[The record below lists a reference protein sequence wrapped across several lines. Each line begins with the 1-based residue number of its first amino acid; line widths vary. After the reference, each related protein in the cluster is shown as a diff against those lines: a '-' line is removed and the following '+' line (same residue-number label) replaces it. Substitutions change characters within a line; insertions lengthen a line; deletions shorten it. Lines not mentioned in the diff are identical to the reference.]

1 MSEGQPPATSLKPDR
16 TDNSLSVAPA
26 ATAMPKKEVLV
37 IDDEENMRLVICH
50 ALRQAGFAPAAVAS
64 AEEGLAMAEA
74 HPPNLILSDIMMGD
88 GEDGFRLLARL
99 RQHPATATIPVILM
113 TGDADLASEAGVRQ
127 GMELGADD
135 FLRKPFT
142 KEKLLAAVEAR
153 LRKQGLI
160 QVQAERTRA
169 CLHQILEATIDV
181 VAIVQARSRQVLYLN
196 HAGRKLFGLA
206 QAQDLGE
213 LTLDRLHS
221 PAAAVKLLAESIPTA
236 TGQGVWQGEMIFLGP
251 AGGEVPVREVILA
264 HKTDKGEA
272 DLFSVVAQDIS
283 EPKKAEA
290 ARRLLEVQLR
300 QAQKLE
306 SIGQLA
312 AGIAHE
318 INTPIQFV
326 GDNTRFVQD
335 ALQHFQKSI
344 LEFRQM
350 LESARATALTA
361 EMIQQAE
368 DDLKAA
374 DMDYLLRE
382 LPTAVSESLDGIERI
397 TRIVRAMKEF
407 SHPSSKDRAPIN
419 LNHAIES
426 TVTVARNEWKYV
438 AEMALELDPT
448 LPPVRCFASEI
459 NQVVLNL
466 VVNAAHAI
474 ADVVRQ
480 KPGAKGLITIRTRRL
495 DDWAEIQ
502 VADTGTGIPEAIR
515 ERIYDP
521 FYTTKDVGK
530 GTGQGLTIAHDT
542 VVNRHG
548 GSIHFQTEMGR
559 GTTFFVHLPLNSK
572 TNGPHLLP
580 EETR

>member
-1 MSEGQPPATSLKPDR
+1 
-16 TDNSLSVAPA
+16 
-26 ATAMPKKEVLV
+26 
-37 IDDEENMRLVICH
+37 
-50 ALRQAGFAPAAVAS
+50 
-64 AEEGLAMAEA
+64 
-74 HPPNLILSDIMMGD
+74 
-88 GEDGFRLLARL
+88 
-99 RQHPATATIPVILM
+99 
-113 TGDADLASEAGVRQ
+113 
-127 GMELGADD
+127 
-135 FLRKPFT
+135 
-142 KEKLLAAVEAR
+142 
-153 LRKQGLI
+153 
-160 QVQAERTRA
+160 
-169 CLHQILEATIDV
+169 
-181 VAIVQARSRQVLYLN
+181 
-196 HAGRKLFGLA
+196 
-206 QAQDLGE
+206 
-213 LTLDRLHS
+213 
-221 PAAAVKLLAESIPTA
+221 
-236 TGQGVWQGEMIFLGP
+236 
-251 AGGEVPVREVILA
+251 
-264 HKTDKGEA
+264 
-272 DLFSVVAQDIS
+272 
-283 EPKKAEA
+283 
-290 ARRLLEVQLR
+290 
-300 QAQKLE
+300 
-306 SIGQLA
+306 
-312 AGIAHE
+312 
-318 INTPIQFV
+318 
-326 GDNTRFVQD
+326 
-335 ALQHFQKSI
+335 
-344 LEFRQM
+344 
-350 LESARATALTA
+350 
-361 EMIQQAE
+361 
-368 DDLKAA
+368 
-374 DMDYLLRE
+374 
-382 LPTAVSESLDGIERI
+382 
-397 TRIVRAMKEF
+397 MKEF